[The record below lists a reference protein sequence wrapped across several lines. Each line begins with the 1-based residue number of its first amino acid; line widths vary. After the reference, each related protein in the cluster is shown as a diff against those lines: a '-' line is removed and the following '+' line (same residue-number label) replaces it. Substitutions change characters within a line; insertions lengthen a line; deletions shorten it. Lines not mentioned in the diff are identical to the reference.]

1 MIGVVASPADLD
13 VAEEFFELFKT
24 PWESAVSG
32 RRYEV
37 VLATEEYP
45 DDVDAAVLLVYGAGE
60 RAVDRRA
67 AIASEPASD
76 LREVEWAGAALPL
89 YGSARLFAAGRREA
103 VLTSGA
109 GVLDY
114 RLPLG
119 RPAVWRIGYDLF
131 REVRHLLTEGQPAC
145 NAATPTLELHIA
157 ILRSLLL
164 EAGVAFVEIP
174 PRPADHQFICCLTHD
189 VDFFGIG
196 RHRFDRTLAGF
207 AARASVGTLVDCL
220 RGRRPAADVIRNWGA
235 LLSLPLIWMGVVRD
249 IWQPFEDY
257 ARAEAGR
264 PSTFFLVPFNGRA
277 GVAADGTVAP
287 DRAVPYGIREI
298 RADVQSARDAG
309 AELAVH
315 GIDAWRDAD
324 AGRAEL
330 HELTPVTGQ
339 ATAGIRMH
347 WLYFAPD
354 SPVRLEAAGFE
365 YDSTWGYNEAVGYR
379 AGTSQVFRLPATRSL
394 MELPMSIM
402 DSALFYADRMGLA
415 GDAALEACRRIIA
428 KAVQYGGTVVVNWHC
443 RSLAPERLWGPFYRQ
458 LLCEMGENGR
468 AWFATASDTV
478 AWFRWRRSIHFSRDT
493 GAAGITV
500 AAAAAATGPAA
511 LVRIHRPSD
520 GDRPVEEMVF
530 DGRQELRLAL

>member
-1 MIGVVASPADLD
+1 MIGVVASAADLA

-24 PWESAVSG
+24 PWESAVPG

-45 DDVDAAVLLVYGAGE
+45 DEVDAAALLVYGAGE

-67 AIASEPASD
+67 RIATESAAG
-76 LREVEWAGAALPL
+76 LREVKWAGAALPV
-89 YGSARLFAAGRREA
+89 YGSVRLFAADRREA

-114 RLPLG
+114 RLPPA
-119 RPAVWRIGYDLF
+119 RPAVRRIGYDLF
-131 REVRHLLTEGQPAC
+131 REVHHLLTEGQPAC

-174 PRPADHQFICCLTHD
+174 PRPADQQFICCLTHD

-196 RHRFDRTLAGF
+196 RHRLDRTLAGF
-207 AARASVGTLVDCL
+207 AARASLGTLVDCL
-220 RGRRPAADVIRNWGA
+220 RGRRSAADVVRNWSA
-235 LLSLPLIWMGVVRD
+235 LLSLPLIWLGLVRD
-249 IWQPFEDY
+249 IWHPFQDY
-257 ARAEAGR
+257 ARAEAGH
-264 PSTFFLVPFNGRA
+264 PSTFFLVPFKGRA
-277 GVAADGTVAP
+277 GVGPDGNVQPA
-287 DRAVPYGIREI
+287 RAVPYGIGEI
-298 RADVQSARDAG
+298 RADVQSALDSG

-315 GIDAWRDAD
+315 GIDAWRDAE

-330 HELTPVTGQ
+330 HELTPVTGR

-347 WLYFAPD
+347 WLYFAAD

-365 YDSTWGYNEAVGYR
+365 YDSTWGYNDAVGYR
-379 AGTSQVFRLPATRSL
+379 AGTSQVFRLPATKAL

-415 GDAALEACRRIIA
+415 GDAALEVCRRILA
-428 KAVQYGGTVVVNWHC
+428 NAAQYGGTVVLNWHC

-458 LLCEMGENGR
+458 LLRETGENGR

-478 AWFRWRRSIHFSRDT
+478 AWFRWRRSIRFTRDT
-493 GAAGITV
+493 GGAGVMV
-500 AAAAAATGPAA
+500 AAAAAARGPAA
-511 LVRIHRPSD
+511 RVRIHRPAD
-520 GDRPVEEMVF
+520 GHRPVEELAF